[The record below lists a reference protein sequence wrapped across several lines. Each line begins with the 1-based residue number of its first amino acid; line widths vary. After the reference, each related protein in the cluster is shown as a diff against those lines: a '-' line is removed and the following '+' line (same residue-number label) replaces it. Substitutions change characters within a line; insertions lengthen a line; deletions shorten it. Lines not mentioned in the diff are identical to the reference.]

1 MRGISSDEFNWDPKA
16 FPKGDFEEDYYSV
29 LEVNAGASFK
39 EIKKS
44 YYRIVFL
51 YHPDRKES
59 EKDKSICNKQMMVIN
74 AAYKVLKDE
83 KLRAMYD
90 KKRQKGLTGEKA
102 VGKASTEATSSR
114 QKPESGT
121 EDDIVSP
128 FAGNSGTTSSRFKN
142 FVESEGDKYKQKNT
156 PDDHGGDDYDDYTYD
171 SNFNRVYK
179 PRTKRQETQKTHEKQ
194 WESYFTAH
202 TFDDNSS
209 LNSLK
214 AKLEIIQ
221 NERDTKLGELAAD
234 NRDWGEVSSFTLI
247 SNLLLKQI
255 LLTLHH
261 H

>member
-1 MRGISSDEFNWDPKA
+1 MSSDEFNWDPKA

-59 EKDKSICNKQMMVIN
+59 EKEKNICNKQMMVIN

-90 KKRQKGLTGEKA
+90 KKRQKGLTGKKA
-102 VGKASTEATSSR
+102 VGKSTSTQPTSSSK
-114 QKPESGT
+114 QEPKSTT

-128 FAGNSGTTSSRFKN
+128 FSGNSGTTSSRFKN
-142 FVESEGDKYKQKNT
+142 FVESEGNKYKQQNA
-156 PDDHGGDDYDDYTYD
+156 PNDYGGDDDDYTYD

-179 PRTKRQETQKTHEKQ
+179 PRTRRQETQKSNEQQ
-194 WESYFTAH
+194 WESYFTAVGAP

-214 AKLEIIQ
+214 AKLEIMQ
-221 NERDTKLGELAAD
+221 NERDTKMSELAAD
-234 NRDWGEVSSFTLI
+234 DRDWGEVRS
-247 SNLLLKQI
+247 LLHFLFAF
-255 LLTLHH
+255 
-261 H
+261 